1 MRFKKTLALIG
12 GVGCLTLNV
21 AQASTYGFPY
31 DASNVVTMDVEYS
44 NGGGGTYRCPS
55 VRDCYIKTLYAEE
68 RGAAQYCESA
78 TIKRN
83 GKVVWHRRFQ

>member
-31 DASNVVTMDVEYS
+31 ATDNVVTMDIVKT
-44 NGGGGTYRCPS
+44 NGGGGTWRCPS
-55 VRDCYIKTLYAEE
+55 VRDCYVKTLEYEA
-68 RGAAQYCESA
+68 RGAFQYCETA

-83 GKVVWHRRFQ
+83 GRVVWHRKFQ